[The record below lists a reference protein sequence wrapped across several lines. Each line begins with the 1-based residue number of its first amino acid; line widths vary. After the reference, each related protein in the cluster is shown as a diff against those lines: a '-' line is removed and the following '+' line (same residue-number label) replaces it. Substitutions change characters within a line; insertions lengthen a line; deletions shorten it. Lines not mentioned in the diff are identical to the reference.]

1 MAKRRS
7 SLGFLGMFGRSGDLR
22 QLDDALR
29 KADLHPALVPEGVKL
44 TIVNLMND
52 NWPGEPPVEAYAS
65 VARLCGYCVAGPEV
79 FEQAN
84 GREPTLEVERRIEAA
99 LDAGGKL
106 VSDAAARAYWMRRSA
121 SSWGTCRS
129 KWMRLR
135 CGRDS
140 SICWNQTFGSSPAG
154 SMIESDGA
162 VLPGSGA

>member
-44 TIVNLMND
+44 TIVNLMHD
-52 NWPGEPPVEAYAS
+52 HWPDEPPPQAYTS

-84 GREPTLEVERRIEAA
+84 GRERTLDVERRIEAA
-99 LDAGGKL
+99 LEAGDSFDAQIVLMTLHAKL
-106 VSDAAARAYWMRRSA
+106 INAEVVGRYGLSA
-121 SSWGTCRS
+121 
-129 KWMRLR
+129 
-135 CGRDS
+135 
-140 SICWNQTFGSSPAG
+140 
-154 SMIESDGA
+154 E
-162 VLPGSGA
+162 